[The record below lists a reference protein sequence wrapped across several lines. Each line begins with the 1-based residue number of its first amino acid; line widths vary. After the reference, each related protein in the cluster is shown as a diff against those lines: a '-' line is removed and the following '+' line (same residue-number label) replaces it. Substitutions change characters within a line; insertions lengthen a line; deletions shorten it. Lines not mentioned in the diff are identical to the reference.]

1 MKFKDIFRIGWFGC
15 LAVVAAFAS
24 WPTPSSARNQ
34 QLRASQSALATSAT
48 LDHDDNPVFWN
59 GMLDASIAPTPDQ
72 PPDVCNQAKC
82 ARFDL
87 TVELPD
93 DTFKA
98 LPGGILIGNLWGEDD
113 DSLDLYVYRDGVQI
127 ANSAS
132 FVANLSQSVIL
143 PNVTSGTFAIYAA
156 FDVADSADTV
166 VPFEAFAD
174 IQHLPAMNPIRQL
187 LPNLTVRP
195 QTNIQFVTP
204 SFPLFEPD
212 PPPGSTCFTTEQ
224 QIDGAHTC
232 LRFDSIMPNVGE
244 GPLEARFAFPH
255 DPNDTSQ
262 NVFQRTYYSDGQGHV
277 ADTLIGQYY
286 NDPQATANAQLP
298 FRFFDHYALTQ
309 LWLADNKG
317 QFAAASPLRSAK
329 KASFCVEDERLD
341 NVLWGKNGV
350 AARNYFAPYCLFPT
364 VTVGNFD
371 YAIQGLS
378 IGWQD
383 LYEFYLPGQYIEV
396 SGLPDGDY
404 ILTTTVNPDRVFI
417 ETDYDDNCV
426 ATLIHLENVDS
437 PNRSV
442 TMLGPGPKCR

>member
-1 MKFKDIFRIGWFGC
+1 MQSRWIIWFGC
-15 LAVVAAFAS
+15 VAAAVAFTS
-24 WPTPSSARNQ
+24 RP
-34 QLRASQSALATSAT
+34 ALAASAT
-48 LDHDDNPVFWN
+48 LDHDGNPVFWS
-59 GMLDASIAPTPDQ
+59 GTLDASIAPTPDQ
-72 PPDVCNQAKC
+72 PPAICNQAKC

-87 TVELPD
+87 TVNLPD

-98 LPGGILIGNLWGEDD
+98 RPGGIFIGNRWGEDD
-113 DSLDLYVYRDGVQI
+113 DSLDLYVYKDGVQI

-143 PNVTSGTFAIYAA
+143 PNVTQGTFTIYVA
-156 FDVADSADTV
+156 FDVADSTDSV
-166 VPFEAFAD
+166 VPFEAVAD
-174 IQHLPAMNPIRQL
+174 IQHFPNVDPIRPL
-187 LPNLTVRP
+187 LPNFTVRP
-195 QTNIQFVTP
+195 QTNIRFVTP

-224 QIDGAHTC
+224 QIDGARTC

-255 DPNDTSQ
+255 DPSDTSK
-262 NVFQRTYYSDGQGHV
+262 NVFQRIYYSDSQAHT
-277 ADTLIGQYY
+277 ADTLVGQYY
-286 NDPQATANAQLP
+286 NDPRATANAQLP

-309 LWLADNKG
+309 LWSADKDG
-317 QFAAASPLRSAK
+317 YFAGNSPLRSAK

-341 NVLWGKNGV
+341 NVKWGENGV

-364 VTVGNFD
+364 VTIGNID

-404 ILTTTVNPDRVFI
+404 ILTTMVNPDRVFI
-417 ETDYDDNCV
+417 ETNYDDNCV
-426 ATLIHLENVDS
+426 ATRIHLANVNS
-437 PNRSV
+437 PSRRV
-442 TMLGPGPKCR
+442 TVLGPGPKCG